1 MCEFGHTT
9 VPYGIGA
16 RGHAVGTNQRGKG
29 PSIATVMSTPHAQ
42 GQKSKNQTA
51 GEPQG
56 RKLQKKEFRTD
67 REGEIKAVAPVAGLP
82 VPEWGNK
89 RSATNVTRGLH

>member
-1 MCEFGHTT
+1 
-9 VPYGIGA
+9 
-16 RGHAVGTNQRGKG
+16 
-29 PSIATVMSTPHAQ
+29 MSTPHAQ

-67 REGEIKAVAPVAGLP
+67 REEKITTATFSLPNCIETKTVKKFSESCETGIVTTSRSLSCENEYVA
-82 VPEWGNK
+82 K
-89 RSATNVTRGLH
+89 STVTVI